1 MSDKVHSSPPKMH
14 FQLLETPRVIWLLL
28 LIRPVAVWAAPTI
41 PGCVKNDI
49 RTTSEDGEHTTTAIL
64 RNSIF
69 AYTIKPI
76 PCCGHEPVMT
86 VNLKMSNESETGYC
100 ERGQKKSLPS
110 TGIVPWII
118 IIVVIP
124 PLLFLYCRARR
135 SIHVLPCIEV
145 ADITSQSSHAVEE
158 VAEAEEDKTLP
169 RRLCLILFLPLLAL
183 LSDVGLQRAQI
194 IVTFPLP
201 VTYFYLL

>member
-1 MSDKVHSSPPKMH
+1 MSDKMH

-28 LIRPVAVWAAPTI
+28 LIHPVAVWAAPTI

-86 VNLKMSNESETGYC
+86 VNLKMFGPEE
-100 ERGQKKSLPS
+100 SLPS

-145 ADITSQSSHAVEE
+145 ADITLRRT
-158 VAEAEEDKTLP
+158 KTLP